1 MPFGPI
7 VGVLFGAVAG
17 TAAGFAYIYL
27 DSRRSKSDTNSMAPT
42 LVTLGMLFAI
52 GAYVATEFGTNSVHA
67 DVYPGVFQIGDLRIP
82 WSGLVNVAVVLA
94 IGLGVTLFLRF
105 TRVGRWMRACAVNP
119 TNAPLVGVPVRF
131 IQVGTFAL
139 VGTIAGIGGLLL
151 VASRGVF
158 FNDGFALAVL
168 GIGAL
173 LVFGMRGLGTA
184 IGGGMALGLV
194 ESLGTGYLSAEIAP
208 IMVPLV
214 LLAVLVFGRFDF
226 EAGVS
231 RP

>member
-1 MPFGPI
+1 
-7 VGVLFGAVAG
+7 LH
-17 TAAGFAYIYL
+17 
-27 DSRRSKSDTNSMAPT
+27 
-42 LVTLGMLFAI
+42 I
-52 GAYVATEFGTNSVHA
+52 GEMG
-67 DVYPGVFQIGDLRIP
+67 IP
-82 WSGLVNVAVVLA
+82 WSGVVNVAVVLA
-94 IGLGVTLFLRF
+94 IGAGVTLFLRF
-105 TRVGRWMRACAVNP
+105 TRVGRWMRACAVSP
-119 TNAPLVGVPVRF
+119 SNAPLVGVPVRF

-194 ESLGTGYLSAEIAP
+194 ESLGTGYLSSAIAP